1 MDNEDVYIY
10 NGILL
15 SHQKQGNNAT
25 CSSMNGPTGYHTK
38 SSSSSGRER
47 QIVIP
52 YDITYTWNLKYSA
65 NEHTYETETHR
76 QRKQTWLP
84 RGRRSGEGRIGTLG
98 LVDAN
103 YYM

>member
-1 MDNEDVYIY
+1 MD
-10 NGILL
+10 GL
-15 SHQKQGNNAT
+15 
-25 CSSMNGPTGYHTK
+25 TGYHTK
-38 SSSSSGRER
+38 SSNSGRER

-52 YDITYTWNLKYSA
+52 YDITYTWNLKYNA

>member
-1 MDNEDVYIY
+1 MD
-10 NGILL
+10 
-15 SHQKQGNNAT
+15 
-25 CSSMNGPTGYHTK
+25 GPTGYHTK
-38 SSSSSGRER
+38 SSKSERER

-52 YDITYTWNLKYSA
+52 YDIIYIWTLKYNA

-76 QRKQTWLP
+76 QRKQIWLP